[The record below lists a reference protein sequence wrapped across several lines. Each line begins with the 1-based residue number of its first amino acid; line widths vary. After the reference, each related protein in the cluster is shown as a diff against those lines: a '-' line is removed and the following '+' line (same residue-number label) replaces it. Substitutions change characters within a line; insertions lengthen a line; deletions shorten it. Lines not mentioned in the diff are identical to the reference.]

1 MRNFIALE
9 WKDRSL
15 RHQANRASIHPVSG
29 PTSGSSPD
37 REDVGL
43 KSWHSSLVRIPSW
56 PEEARPLKER
66 NWISNLYLLGDIVL
80 VLAPIFFLR
89 EFPTAQYALGCDLML
104 EVLGIAVIT
113 LHRKPT
119 EANSFG
125 SKVEFATQLVSVV

>member
-1 MRNFIALE
+1 MRNFITLA

-15 RHQANRASIHPVSG
+15 RRKTNRASIHPVPG

-37 REDVGL
+37 RENVGS

-66 NWISNLYLLGDIVL
+66 NWISNLYLVGDIVL

-89 EFPTAQYALGCDLML
+89 EFPIAQYTLGYDLT
-104 EVLGIAVIT
+104 LG
-113 LHRKPT
+113 
-119 EANSFG
+119 SFG
-125 SKVEFATQLVSVV
+125 YCCCYPTSKAD